1 MLAVTTSDPSP
12 SKPLRPWWREPM
24 AVLFGLVILLACA
37 AIMAQ
42 GWILPPK
49 PVDPTKPAPLP
60 GGGSFCDTPAPTKS
74 TLEKPK

>member
-1 MLAVTTSDPSP
+1 
-12 SKPLRPWWREPM
+12 M